1 MTPIEEI
8 AQFLDVPIEMNVE
21 LDRRLLAVRE
31 IMEFDVDSIIKLS
44 RSAGENLDI
53 RLGGALIGSG
63 EIVVSET
70 TTGVRLTDFRT
81 RD

>member
-1 MTPIEEI
+1 MTPIDEI
-8 AQFLDVPIEMNVE
+8 ARFLDVPIEMNVE
-21 LDRRLLAVRE
+21 LDRRPLSMRE
-31 IMEFDVDSIIKLS
+31 VMAFDVDSVIRLT

-70 TTGVRLTDFRT
+70 TTGIRITDFRT
-81 RD
+81 EV

>member
-8 AQFLDVPIEMNVE
+8 ARFLDVPIEMNVE
-21 LDRRLLAVRE
+21 LDRRLLAMRE
-31 IMEFDVDSIIKLS
+31 VMAFDVDSIVKLT

-70 TTGVRLTDFRT
+70 TTGVRITDFRT
-81 RD
+81 EG

>member
-8 AQFLDVPIEMNVE
+8 ARFLDVPIEMNVE
-21 LDRRLLAVRE
+21 LDRRPLSMRE
-31 IMEFDVDSIIKLS
+31 VMAFDVDSVIRLT

-70 TTGVRLTDFRT
+70 TTGIRITDFRT
-81 RD
+81 EV

>member
-1 MTPIEEI
+1 MTPIEEL
-8 AQFLDVPIEMNVE
+8 ARFLDVPIDMNVE
-21 LDRRLLAVRE
+21 LDRRLVAMRE
-31 IMEFDVDSIIKLS
+31 VMAFEVDSIIRLT

-70 TTGVRLTDFRT
+70 TTGVRITDFRT
-81 RD
+81 EA

>member
-21 LDRRLLAVRE
+21 LDRRLLTVRE
-31 IMEFDVDSIIKLS
+31 VMEFDVDSIIKLT

-70 TTGVRLTDFRT
+70 TTGVRLTDFRAQ
-81 RD
+81 D

>member
-21 LDRRLLAVRE
+21 LDRRLLTVRE
-31 IMEFDVDSIIKLS
+31 VMAFDVDSIIKLT

-81 RD
+81 QD

>member
-8 AQFLDVPIEMNVE
+8 AQFLDVPLEMNVE
-21 LDRRLLAVRE
+21 LDRRLLTMRE
-31 IMEFDVDSIIKLS
+31 VMEFDVGSIVPLT

-53 RLGGALIGSG
+53 RIGGELIGTG

-70 TTGVRLTDFRT
+70 ATGVRITDFRT
-81 RD
+81 TG